1 MKKRPTQGFGGG
13 RGRPGGMFGA
23 TANKTD
29 EVSDS
34 LLRQARKSGQL
45 NISGRGLSKVPD
57 KVWRINQELPSEART
72 VSLDNT
78 DERWW
83 EQEELGKLILASN
96 CLTEI
101 SAEIKQLPA
110 LTVLDVSFYLKDT
123 HRLTDRH

>member
-110 LTVLDVSFYLKDT
+110 LTVLDVSFYFKDT